1 MLDDPDMDLAE
12 RRPWESCLYCH
23 GVGGGAGSE
32 TVPAI
37 AGQSAPY
44 IRKQLADYRSG
55 LRRDPEHLMSGA
67 AALLDPAQDVLVAAY
82 FADQDVSRIEGRLSP
97 GDDAAGAR
105 LFWQGRPGLVACV
118 ACHPPRGRAAPF
130 DYPILDG
137 MSSGYLH
144 RQLQTF
150 RDGRRRND
158 RAGIMRRYAE
168 SLTEEEILWI
178 VAYLGR

>member
-1 MLDDPDMDLAE
+1 MDLTD

-23 GVGGGAGSE
+23 GVGGRTGNE

-55 LRRDPEHLMSGA
+55 QRRDPEHLMSGA
-67 AALLDPAQDVLVAAY
+67 AALLDPAQDGLVAAY
-82 FADQDVSRIEGRLSP
+82 FADQDLSHGEGRLSP
-97 GDDAAGAR
+97 GDDSAGAR
-105 LFWQGRPGLVACV
+105 LFWQGRPGQVACV

-137 MSSGYLH
+137 LNGGYLY
-144 RQLQTF
+144 RQLRAF
-150 RDGRRRND
+150 REGWRRND
-158 RAGIMRRYAE
+158 RGGIMRHYAE
-168 SLTEEEILWI
+168 SLTEEEILRI
-178 VAYLGR
+178 VAYLSGQ